1 MERFFS
7 KVGVPFSINESP
19 GYCPKLT
26 VTWSICSQRSCLQ
39 NLATAFGLFLFSI
52 FLFLFVEKLPLLD
65 KVFRDFMTNIAKYRE
80 PKRNPENL
88 FWTMYEEYDSVF
100 LSPKSKSG
108 DTYCT
113 R

>member
-1 MERFFS
+1 
-7 KVGVPFSINESP
+7 
-19 GYCPKLT
+19 
-26 VTWSICSQRSCLQ
+26 
-39 NLATAFGLFLFSI
+39 
-52 FLFLFVEKLPLLD
+52 
-65 KVFRDFMTNIAKYRE
+65 MTNIAKYRE

-108 DTYCT
+108 DTYGT

>member
-19 GYCPKLT
+19 GYCPKLA

-52 FLFLFVEKLPLLD
+52 FFVFTKSREITT
-65 KVFRDFMTNIAKYRE
+65 FRQSFSRLYD
-80 PKRNPENL
+80 
-88 FWTMYEEYDSVF
+88 EYCKIS
-100 LSPKSKSG
+100 
-108 DTYCT
+108 
-113 R
+113 

>member
-1 MERFFS
+1 M
-7 KVGVPFSINESP
+7 SP
-19 GYCPKLT
+19 LG
-26 VTWSICSQRSCLQ
+26 IAQ
-39 NLATAFGLFLFSI
+39 NYQLHGLFVPNVHVSKILPPLLVFFYFQF
-52 FLFLFVEKLPLLD
+52 FLFLLKVEKLPLLD